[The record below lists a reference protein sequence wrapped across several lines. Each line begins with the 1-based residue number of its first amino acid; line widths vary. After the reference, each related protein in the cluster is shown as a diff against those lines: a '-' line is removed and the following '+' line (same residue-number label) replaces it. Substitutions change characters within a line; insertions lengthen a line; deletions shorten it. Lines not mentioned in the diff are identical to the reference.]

1 MNRLLYSSSVNRK
14 IREERKVAEPELL
27 HAINTL
33 DTHDHSPI
41 PSSSGS
47 FALTVPMAP
56 DPQDEFELDWGDGE
70 ADPEVQAGNSKMDLD
85 DDGVDVVSLGD
96 GEDDSHDY
104 HVFHE
109 QQSHSDQH
117 QGTAQVE
124 ARPPS
129 SSKAPSL
136 NMAAP
141 LSRTSSEAG
150 KPLPA
155 SLPQRPPSQVSAVT
169 SSSNLLAASAMAP
182 PKATTNGNGL
192 LPDWEPRTARSGGG
206 TYYYNVKTQK
216 STWTKPVKSEEPQTP
231 SRTSASPT
239 ALRRDR
245 LAESPAM
252 SLSNP
257 PSLPPRPGMSTIAKS
272 YRPDR
277 SLSPPGRAR
286 GRRGGRSRSRSREHR
301 HRKTGHERE
310 RDIPQ
315 KPPLSYPAD
324 IIPARRPYSPPPTR
338 GIDSYRPPPS
348 PEPQPRHRLSSSS
361 PPPSRSGRTGFQD
374 RDVVA
379 PPDSSFQSRGRLSPP
394 SNSAI
399 TYEIRRNKTRE
410 LTSQPNWHRSL
421 SPPMRSQ
428 PLARSRSPPDTR
440 RPLKSSPRGSTV
452 LPQKRREDVISGS
465 DRDVYIDSRCDR
477 DRGSDSNIDVKR
489 RRIEIADDDS
499 RDTRQHRPGDSSKD
513 WDSLASSK
521 SSKAELPLDEISMA
535 KRPPLPPQGERF
547 VASVIMPSRGVDHR
561 DHVPPRINPIVI
573 PPTVA
578 TISEQATPR
587 LASAGG
593 ERPSRLEHENTSA
606 FMPPASAAVA
616 AAYGKRQALLVG
628 SGALPQQQAQHS
640 PSAPSPMKDA
650 SHPNFAGGPRLPPSG
665 PAAGITRGGR
675 YGSTILPVSSSS
687 ATSDRDRDRD
697 FPPRA
702 PADRGGERELP
713 RAPRAMH
720 KLNDDR
726 HYRPEREAATRER
739 EARLRMERPPP
750 VPTPSIRQP
759 SNNVGQDQRL
769 QDGRRSQTDRG
780 FPINRDRNVDMKY
793 EASKEMQELPNLGTV
808 HPSRLQA
815 LAKAVTT
822 RAVTSPV
829 ISAAML
835 SPIERAQ
842 TSAAQKEP
850 YHTSDQHANHPRQK
864 QSDPD
869 ISEHHVYHQPGWK
882 GEDFDIGDRPVV
894 PQPRP
899 RTRFDTSPLDRR
911 EQLPDLKSLQHPE
924 QQPYRHSYDGDRVS
938 GYSTHDVHP
947 IPASPRS
954 PIRGDFD
961 DLHIDMPYRESALY
975 QSSLHQQMA
984 LPQRRRAS
992 PSPPSPSIHHY
1003 HEERL
1008 DDVRRPRSPPPERSP
1023 VTLIAS
1029 RRDSVIGIAVG
1040 DTHHDDGRQ
1049 YQRESHMSPV
1059 ISSRFGDNVNGITRP
1074 HTSDILP
1081 EARGLN
1087 LNERRWDREIE
1098 GSGSHAPQGSSP
1110 RFVDEMPQ
1118 GPRRWASTEAD
1129 YELEVDISR
1138 SSLER
1143 LQVQPQLRRVSAD
1156 SHLRQKSPVRVPFSL
1171 SPRDDQSEL
1180 MRRSAPAGDAS
1191 GLEDVSRDRRH
1202 PHVPQTNGSSHV
1214 ADQRPTQNTEPM
1226 EWAPERR
1233 TSVRIVRREL
1243 SPIELASHA
1252 PRERFGSTKALI
1264 SSGTGISEP
1273 KQPLPQV
1280 PEPSTSS
1287 SLLARISSG
1296 PTEPFKSDQ
1305 QSGSLRRR
1313 MDSDNIDTHRVA
1325 GPEEEGDRRRWK
1337 SKRGRGPG
1345 GGR

>member
-1 MNRLLYSSSVNRK
+1 
-14 IREERKVAEPELL
+14 
-27 HAINTL
+27 
-33 DTHDHSPI
+33 
-41 PSSSGS
+41 
-47 FALTVPMAP
+47 
-56 DPQDEFELDWGDGE
+56 
-70 ADPEVQAGNSKMDLD
+70 MDLD

-117 QGTAQVE
+117 QGTSQVE

-257 PSLPPRPGMSTIAKS
+257 PSLPPRPGISTIANS
-272 YRPDR
+272 FRPDR

-324 IIPARRPYSPPPTR
+324 IVPARRPYSPPPTR

-379 PPDSSFQSRGRLSPP
+379 PPDSSFQSRGRLSSP

-440 RPLKSSPRGSTV
+440 RPFKSPPRGSTV
-452 LPQKRREDVISGS
+452 LPQKRREDVISGN

-513 WDSLASSK
+513 WDSLTSSK

-561 DHVPPRINPIVI
+561 DHVPPRVNPIVI

-628 SGALPQQQAQHS
+628 SGASPQQQAQHS

-650 SHPNFAGGPRLPPSG
+650 NHPNFAGGPRLPPSG

-750 VPTPSIRQP
+750 VPAPSIRQP

-835 SPIERAQ
+835 APIERAQ
-842 TSAAQKEP
+842 TSGAQKEP

-911 EQLPDLKSLQHPE
+911 EQLPALRQDLKSLQHPE

-938 GYSTHDVHP
+938 GYSTHDV
-947 IPASPRS
+947 
-954 PIRGDFD
+954 
-961 DLHIDMPYRESALY
+961 
-975 QSSLHQQMA
+975 
-984 LPQRRRAS
+984 
-992 PSPPSPSIHHY
+992 PP
-1003 HEERL
+1003 
-1008 DDVRRPRSPPPERSP
+1008 
-1023 VTLIAS
+1023 
-1029 RRDSVIGIAVG
+1029 VG
-1040 DTHHDDGRQ
+1040 
-1049 YQRESHMSPV
+1049 
-1059 ISSRFGDNVNGITRP
+1059 
-1074 HTSDILP
+1074 
-1081 EARGLN
+1081 
-1087 LNERRWDREIE
+1087 
-1098 GSGSHAPQGSSP
+1098 
-1110 RFVDEMPQ
+1110 
-1118 GPRRWASTEAD
+1118 
-1129 YELEVDISR
+1129 
-1138 SSLER
+1138 
-1143 LQVQPQLRRVSAD
+1143 
-1156 SHLRQKSPVRVPFSL
+1156 
-1171 SPRDDQSEL
+1171 
-1180 MRRSAPAGDAS
+1180 
-1191 GLEDVSRDRRH
+1191 
-1202 PHVPQTNGSSHV
+1202 
-1214 ADQRPTQNTEPM
+1214 
-1226 EWAPERR
+1226 
-1233 TSVRIVRREL
+1233 
-1243 SPIELASHA
+1243 
-1252 PRERFGSTKALI
+1252 
-1264 SSGTGISEP
+1264 
-1273 KQPLPQV
+1273 
-1280 PEPSTSS
+1280 
-1287 SLLARISSG
+1287 
-1296 PTEPFKSDQ
+1296 
-1305 QSGSLRRR
+1305 
-1313 MDSDNIDTHRVA
+1313 
-1325 GPEEEGDRRRWK
+1325 
-1337 SKRGRGPG
+1337 
-1345 GGR
+1345 